1 MTKEDIDIAATLGIP
16 VVRRLSEA
24 EESEKERYTIYQ
36 YGKRYPEAQERKRG
50 KKAVQFVV
58 LLDSCRRWTDSKPE
72 LIDPAD
78 PEMFE
83 AQKQAYLAGTIPKH
97 EEPEKPKAKRK
108 VFEKPSVEDVAAYAA
123 ENLLNVNARAF
134 WDHYEACGW
143 VVGKNKP
150 MKSWQAAV
158 RQWDRRETEFSG
170 RSGSASDKPEPAQS
184 SFETDAF
191 FEAALAKSYGEAAGN
206 D

>member
-1 MTKEDIDIAATLGIP
+1 MTKEEAVKAAAMGVPVVYLGPTGDKRIPYRRIASVIWQYATLDGTLPEKRVSVELLRDDGSRGTDVYP
-16 VVRRLSEA
+16 VALVEA
-24 EESEKERYTIYQ
+24 ANPGQWVVQKEI
-36 YGKRYPEAQERKRG
+36 
-50 KKAVQFVV
+50 AVQ
-58 LLDSCRRWTDSKPE
+58 P
-72 LIDPAD
+72 
-78 PEMFE
+78 
-83 AQKQAYLAGTIPKH
+83 
-97 EEPEKPKAKRK
+97 EPEKPKAKRK
-108 VFEKPSVEDVAAYAA
+108 VFVKPSVEDVAAYAA

-134 WDHYEACGW
+134 WDHYETCGW

-191 FEAALAKSYGEAAGN
+191 FAAALAKSYGGGGWE
-206 D
+206 

>member
-1 MTKEDIDIAATLGIP
+1 MTKEEAVKAAAMGVPVVYLDPMTEKRTVYKRIAAVIWRYATLDGALHEKSVSVELLP
-16 VVRRLSEA
+16 ENGARSSRVVPLERVEA
-24 EESEKERYTIYQ
+24 ANPREW
-36 YGKRYPEAQERKRG
+36 
-50 KKAVQFVV
+50 AVQKEIAVQ
-58 LLDSCRRWTDSKPE
+58 PE
-72 LIDPAD
+72 SA
-78 PEMFE
+78 
-83 AQKQAYLAGTIPKH
+83 
-97 EEPEKPKAKRK
+97 PEKPKAKRK
-108 VFEKPSVEDVAAYAA
+108 VFEKPSVEDVAAYAV

-143 VVGKNKP
+143 VIGKNKP

-191 FEAALAKSYGEAAGN
+191 FEAALAKSYAG
-206 D
+206 DI